1 VKLRG
6 CFEVCESR
14 EGIDMYEGEGLGR
27 LIIDL
32 DAVLGEAAS
41 MMTSRSDINYTVG
54 RAINE
59 LYPEKTKPLR
69 DRMDMMWRL
78 TNDGDER
85 DE

>member
-1 VKLRG
+1 
-6 CFEVCESR
+6 
-14 EGIDMYEGEGLGR
+14 MYEGEGLGR

-41 MMTSRSDINYTVG
+41 MMTDRSDVNYTVG

-59 LYPEKTKPLR
+59 LYPERMKALR

-78 TNDGDER
+78 ANTDGDKR
-85 DE
+85 DDRHE